1 VLGQNWAPIGAT
13 WYYEI
18 VYPFS
23 PQLAYIKY
31 ESIGDT
37 NIQGHLCKIIT
48 VTDGT
53 TGFGFLIGNSDTAY
67 SYEDNGKIY
76 VFDPSNN
83 GFSLI
88 YNFAAEAGSTWT
100 TTWDT
105 CSYARM
111 ILSVDSMNINGT
123 TIKTLSYGGYTILE
137 RIGGERTLFNGL
149 GPINCE
155 PPDTIINEL
164 PFIQRLRCYQDNF
177 LGFYNTGISAS
188 CDYVTSIEP

>member
-31 ESIGDT
+31 ESVGDT

-67 SYEDNGKIY
+67 SYE
-76 VFDPSNN
+76 
-83 GFSLI
+83 
-88 YNFAAEAGSTWT
+88 
-100 TTWDT
+100 
-105 CSYARM
+105 R
-111 ILSVDSMNINGT
+111 
-123 TIKTLSYGGYTILE
+123 
-137 RIGGERTLFNGL
+137 
-149 GPINCE
+149 
-155 PPDTIINEL
+155 
-164 PFIQRLRCYQDNF
+164 
-177 LGFYNTGISAS
+177 
-188 CDYVTSIEP
+188 